1 MPTAAAP
8 DPQLDATALAGLVR
22 RGEVSPVELA
32 EVAIERIE
40 RLDPVLNAVP
50 IRFFDDARR
59 RAGDAS
65 LPDGPFRGVPIL
77 FKDLGTCEAGWPQY
91 AGNAF
96 LRAGDHRR
104 DADTPLAPRF
114 RAAGFVALGKTST
127 PEFGAQPTTQ
137 PLAFGPTRNPWDVE
151 RSTSGSSG
159 GSAAVVAAGMVPL
172 AHASDGYGSIRD
184 PASWCG
190 LVGLKPSRGRLPL
203 GGSTNKVGVEHVL
216 TRSVRDTAAV
226 LDLLAGPLP
235 EDLYRAPAP
244 AGSYAGEVGRPP
256 GRLRVGMLTT
266 AGATGLE
273 VDRSCAAAAEDA
285 GHLLE
290 ALGHQVSDD
299 HPPGFITDDSVET
312 LLFLRA
318 VRTWAVNP
326 VRTATGRPFTAEE
339 VEPYTWAVTEPGRT
353 ASADEFIVATEA
365 QQLWSYKVTRWW
377 REHDLLV
384 TPTTGLSP
392 QLLADLQPP
401 AEEPLAV
408 ARRFHSIRCFAAPV
422 NVTGQP
428 AVSLPLGQSP
438 EGLPIGVQLIGA
450 PGREDVLI
458 RVASQLEAAR
468 PWAGRRPAVWA

>member
-1 MPTAAAP
+1 MPTDAGP
-8 DPQLDATALAGLVR
+8 DPQLDATDLAELVR
-22 RGEVSPVELA
+22 RRQVSPLELA
-32 EVAIERIE
+32 EAAIERIE
-40 RLDPVLNAVP
+40 RLDRVLNAVP
-50 IRFFDDARR
+50 IRLFDEGRR
-59 RAGDAS
+59 RAGDRA
-65 LPDGPFRGVPIL
+65 LPDGRFRGVPIL

-96 LRAGDHRR
+96 LRTADHRR
-104 DADTPLAPRF
+104 EVDTALAPRF
-114 RAAGFVALGKTST
+114 RAAGFVALAKTST

-137 PLAFGPTRNPWDVE
+137 PLAFGPTRNPWDTD

-159 GSAAVVAAGMVPL
+159 GSAAAVAAGMVSI

-226 LDLLAGPLP
+226 LDVLAGPFP

-244 AGSYAGEVGRPP
+244 PGRYAAEVGREP
-256 GRLRVGMLTT
+256 GKLRVGVLTT
-266 AGATGLE
+266 AGAGLD
-273 VDRSCAAAAEDA
+273 VDATCAAAAQDA
-285 GHLLE
+285 AHLL
-290 ALGHQVSDD
+290 ASLGHHVCED
-299 HPPGFITDDSVET
+299 HPRGFITDESVET

-326 VRTATGRPFTAEE
+326 VRTATGRPFEQHE
-339 VEPYTWAVTEPGRT
+339 VEPYTWEVTGPGRT
-353 ASADEFIVATEA
+353 ASAEQFIVATEA

-377 REHDLLV
+377 RDHDLLV
-384 TPTTGLSP
+384 TPTTGLRP

-401 AEEPLAV
+401 ADEPLAIG
-408 ARRFHSIRCFAAPV
+408 RRFHTIRCFAAPV

-438 EGLPIGVQLIGA
+438 EGLPIGVQLIAA
-450 PGREDVLI
+450 PGREDVLV
-458 RVASQLEAAR
+458 RVASQLEAAM
-468 PWAGRRPAVWA
+468 PWVGRRPAVWG